1 MDELDNK
8 ALNATETRNKR
19 GYQIAIILLLL
30 AMILTA
36 NYVCNKVK
44 MVEPTNYK
52 QKYELLKTAIGISD
66 KQHAW
71 KQAQFEK
78 ETAIRDKQDREQQAQ
93 IVALQERSNIA
104 MAKYNK
110 VVEQLKQT
118 APIDCQKYIA
128 QVDSSCKN
136 VIAVKD
142 STIEASKARNDSL
155 KMDLMK
161 TLGFVKVQNDKIQTD
176 STHKAELNRHIFVL
190 NSEIEQLTKSNK
202 RAKFWGKVAIGA
214 AVAWT
219 GFVMYVTISK

>member
-1 MDELDNK
+1 MNDPDNK

-30 AMILTA
+30 AMLTTFA
-36 NYVCNKVK
+36 YVCNKVK
-44 MVEPTNYK
+44 TVEPTNYK
-52 QKYELLKTAIGISD
+52 KKYRELQAAMDINN
-66 KQHAW
+66 KQFGL

-78 ETAIRDKQDREQQAQ
+78 ETAIRDKQDKEQQAQ

-110 VVEQLKQT
+110 VVDLLKQT
-118 APIDCQKYIA
+118 APIDCQEYIA

-155 KMDLMK
+155 HLSLMK

-190 NSEIEQLTKSNK
+190 NSEIEALVKSNK
-202 RAKFWGKVAIGA
+202 RTKFWGKLAIGA
-214 AVAWT
+214 AVVWT
-219 GFVMYVTISK
+219 GVVMWVTISK